1 MISLISIWSFFRK
14 SLIAQIIVG
23 AVAFI
28 GIWQANSYYQ
38 RTVGA
43 KKERV
48 RITENTK
55 KVGRKRNEKSKKIRE
70 KVQVEGSFDRLLDQH
85 CRDCD

>member
-1 MISLISIWSFFRK
+1 MMSILGIWGFFRK

-23 AVAFI
+23 AIAFL
-28 GIWQANSYYQ
+28 GVWQANSYYQ

-43 KKERV
+43 KNERV

-55 KVGRKRNEKSKKIRE
+55 EVGRKRNEEAKKIRK
-70 KVQVEGSFDRLLDQH
+70 KVMVPGSVERLLDQH
-85 CRDCD
+85 CRDC

>member
-1 MISLISIWSFFRK
+1 MMSLLGIWGFFRK

-28 GIWQANSYYQ
+28 GVWQANSYYQ

-43 KKERV
+43 NKERV

-55 KVGRKRNEKSKKIRE
+55 KVGRAKNEKSKKIRK
-70 KVQVEGSFDRLLDQH
+70 KVMVPGSFKRLLDQH
-85 CRDCD
+85 CRDC